1 MSVSNNDKNNDN
13 NNPLNINFDIINIK
27 MLKNAQPEPKSDS
40 TVSQLNSKLSH
51 SKLNNSYVATKY
63 LGDEN
68 NSKLFLLNDRQQ
80 ANNKYIGK
88 QIQIGDAKLAKQ
100 IKFELDLL
108 KYLSYK
114 KNTSEYINPCID
126 SIEDKKT
133 NTFLSIFPIFNGS
146 SLNRYKQ
153 HMIKEL
159 KGDQYTELAMMLCKA
174 ILLGLGAIHHNNIA
188 HQNICENSILI
199 SSNNT
204 QNMNV
209 KFTDFGLGCGNYFL
223 PPNDK
228 DVFFN
233 QCNIDAVPV
242 KIQPKVLESLK
253 SSEYLDI
260 AIKNDIWRLGVIL
273 LNMLLPG
280 EPLINDNKNAL
291 YTNGWSDAVDNNIF
305 SPIIAKYCSKEEYG
319 DDRDRLPE
327 YIKQIIG
334 NMMRPI
340 NARKSCKYVADKL
353 IVFEKYIGED
363 FEDDEDNED

>member
-1 MSVSNNDKNNDN
+1 MNDN
-13 NNPLNINFDIINIK
+13 PKNPLNINFDIINIK
-27 MLKNAQPEPKSDS
+27 LLKDAKPDKSEG
-40 TVSQLNSKLSH
+40 TIGQLNSKLSN

-68 NSKLFLLNDRQQ
+68 NSKLFLLNDKYHE
-80 ANNKYIGK
+80 NNKFIGK
-88 QIQIGDAKLAKQ
+88 QIHINDAKIGKQ
-100 IKFELDLL
+100 IKFEIDLL

-126 SIEDKKT
+126 SIEDKKS
-133 NTFLSIFPIFNGS
+133 NTFLSIFPVFNGS

-153 HMIKEL
+153 HMLKEL
-159 KGDQYTELAMMLCKA
+159 DGKQYSDLAMMLSKA

-199 SSNNT
+199 SSNDT

-223 PPNDK
+223 PPNID

-233 QCNIDAVPV
+233 QCKIDAIPV
-242 KIQPKVLESLK
+242 KIKQQVLNNLK

-260 AIKNDIWRLGVIL
+260 AIRNDIWRLGIIL
-273 LNMLLPG
+273 LSILLPN
-280 EPLINDNKNAL
+280 EQLINDNKNAL
-291 YTNGWSDAVDNNIF
+291 IMNGWSDAVDNNIF
-305 SPIIAKYCSKEEYG
+305 APIITKHCPKEVY
-319 DDRDRLPE
+319 DDERDRLPE
-327 YIKQIIG
+327 YIRQIIG

-340 NARKSCKYVADKL
+340 NDRKTCKYVADKL

-363 FEDDEDNED
+363 FEDDE